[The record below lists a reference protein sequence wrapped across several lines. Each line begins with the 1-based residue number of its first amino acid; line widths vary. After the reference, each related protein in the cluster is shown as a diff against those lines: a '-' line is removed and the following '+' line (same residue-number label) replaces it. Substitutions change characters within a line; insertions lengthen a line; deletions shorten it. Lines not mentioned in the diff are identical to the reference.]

1 MERNEREDVHSSD
14 SPLQMGSVA
23 SLDESGETDD
33 HGGEGE
39 HLETI
44 EQPIEQISELSE
56 MAVAISL
63 DCFGEEEAW
72 KDSVKKCKHGKLED
86 EGEDAEEGH
95 HSKYFETSDPD
106 VKDIIKKTICN
117 MFEDG
122 EVYRDI
128 LGLLLEQEYK
138 LLNKNISALLEE
150 SQQNLPFPLRI
161 TSRAVPIP
169 MLLEHYRD
177 GIQISLQKREDRM
190 AKALQ
195 YFYKELD
202 DVTRDIMRR
211 VDGVVRV
218 QRKTTESREHGT
230 GTGIVARLNWSG
242 TCYTPRKYITMQERD
257 DFVILTNNHV
267 IANDIEAKGSTID
280 FFYNRSASNET
291 QGQPPPG
298 VITKSVKK
306 VITWSPQVPH
316 GTPASSEKMDFSIL
330 KFDVGTDE
338 EFIKKLGDVSFY
350 LNEFLENDLPN
361 KPYIPYSSP
370 LPLVAISHPH
380 GSNKRISFGKVV
392 KTEVDKLCCEDN
404 GDCSSKYDLTTCLGS
419 SGCPVLAILVNSRG
433 RLKAALQFLHFKTQ
447 CGIDVSKVYSACKT
461 RKEISNEFQLFGNV
475 LNSRERMFLLDQNAA
490 WWDAEDR
497 SFGGW

>member
-1 MERNEREDVHSSD
+1 
-14 SPLQMGSVA
+14 MGSVA

-72 KDSVKKCKHGKLED
+72 KDSVKKCKHGKLD
-86 EGEDAEEGH
+86 VGGEDAEEGH
-95 HSKYFETSDPD
+95 HSKYLETSDPQ
-106 VKDIIKKTICN
+106 VEGRIKKMICI

-122 EVYRDI
+122 ELYSDI
-128 LGLLLEQEYK
+128 LGQLLKQEYEC
-138 LLNKNISALLEE
+138 LNKNLSALQEK
-150 SQQNLPFPLRI
+150 SQQNLPDQLRI
-161 TSRAVPIP
+161 ASYAVPIP
-169 MLLEHYRD
+169 MLLKQYRD
-177 GIQISLQKREDRM
+177 VIQISLQKREDRM
-190 AKALQ
+190 ANALQ

-202 DVTRDIMRR
+202 NVTRDIMRK

-230 GTGIVARLNWSG
+230 GTGIVVRLNRSG
-242 TCYTPRKYITMQERD
+242 TCYTPPTPERD

-338 EFIKKLGDVSFY
+338 EFVKKLGDVSFY
-350 LNEFLENDLPN
+350 LNEFLENDLPDR
-361 KPYIPYSSP
+361 PWISYFYP

-380 GSNKRISFGKVV
+380 GSNKRISFGKVE

-404 GDCSSKYDLTTCLGS
+404 EDCSSKYDLTTCLGS

-433 RLKAALQFLHFKTQ
+433 RLKAVFQFLHFKTQ

-461 RKEISNEFQLFGNV
+461 RKKINNEFWLFENI
-475 LNSRERMFLLDQNAA
+475 LNSREQMLPLNPTAA

-497 SFGGW
+497 SFGGF